1 MEICRHK
8 GLRLSEVADR
18 IGSGQSNLVT
28 SVKGSQKTAAKTGI
42 LETLEFFSLVYDHN
56 AGRFTLSLCY
66 AKGEIATMV
75 YDKLEYCDWREDDT
89 EETVQWN
96 LPQVTRD
103 VINDHVSCHL
113 PQHGSPCPYLYNY
126 FGITLGDLNT
136 CCVYIV
142 N

>member
-1 MEICRHK
+1 M
-8 GLRLSEVADR
+8 ADR

-28 SVKGSQKTAAKTGI
+28 SVKGSQKTATKTGV

-89 EETVQWN
+89 EDTVQWN

-103 VINDHVSCHL
+103 GIPDCVPCHL
-113 PQHGSPCPYLYNY
+113 PQQGSPYPYL
-126 FGITLGDLNT
+126 LSL
-136 CCVYIV
+136 
-142 N
+142 